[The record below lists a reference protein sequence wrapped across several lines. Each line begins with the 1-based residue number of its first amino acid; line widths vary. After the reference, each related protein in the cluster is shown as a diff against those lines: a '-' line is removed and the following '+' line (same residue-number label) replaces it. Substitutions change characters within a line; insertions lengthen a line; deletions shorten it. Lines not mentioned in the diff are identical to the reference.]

1 MEGLFL
7 IFDLLAI
14 FSTRINKYCILQQ
27 KKCILFTNRIIML
40 SIPEKKTIISASE

>member
-14 FSTRINKYCILQQ
+14 FSTRINKYCILLQ
-27 KKCILFTNRIIML
+27 KKCILSTNRVMM
-40 SIPEKKTIISASE
+40 